1 MTQQLS
7 QYHQRSPRYVLLP
20 QDNCLIRLAGP
31 KQIPW
36 EEGTEIKDIS
46 TTGLSFTA
54 ASDLSPNL
62 GETIRVEFTV
72 PGSKQM
78 ACFARVVRLQTLTDT
93 DNLIAIEFE
102 LLNNPQ
108 KINLEEGLS
117 KKVNP
122 NDEIAIET
130 NPKAPMG
137 FELIFMVSITVSLF
151 CSAFLLFTLYRILTQ
166 PDWMNSIFASLKF
179 W

>member
-7 QYHQRSPRYVLLP
+7 PYHHRVPRYVLLP

-78 ACFARVVRLQTLTDT
+78 ACFARVVRLQTLNEC

-102 LLNNPQ
+102 LLNGPQ
-108 KINLEEGLS
+108 RINLQQGLS
-117 KKVNP
+117 PKVS
-122 NDEIAIET
+122 EEQESAIET
-130 NPKAPMG
+130 KPKLPFG
-137 FELIFMVSITVSLF
+137 LKLIFYISITISLF
-151 CSAFLLFTLYRILTQ
+151 CSAFLLFTLYRVLTQ
-166 PDWMNSIFASLKF
+166 PDWISSIFEKLSF
-179 W
+179 

>member
-7 QYHQRSPRYVLLP
+7 QYFQRAPRYVLLP

-36 EEGTEIKDIS
+36 EEGTEIKDVS

-54 ASDLSPNL
+54 ASDLSPTL

-72 PGSKQM
+72 PGSQQM
-78 ACFARVVRLQTLTDT
+78 ACYAKVVRLQTLTEK
-93 DNLIAIEFE
+93 DNLIGIEFDM
-102 LLNNPQ
+102 LNSPQ
-108 KINLEEGLS
+108 KQNLQSGL
-117 KKVNP
+117 KTRANA
-122 NDEIAIET
+122 DIET
-130 NPKAPMG
+130 PIESSKLPLG
-137 FELIFMVSITVSLF
+137 LKVVFLISIIISLF
-151 CSAFLLFTLYRILTQ
+151 CSSFLLFSIYRLLTQ
-166 PDWMNSIFASLKF
+166 PDWINILYDSFKF